1 MKGWGLMELIKDWSI
16 EYIFFE
22 HRYPVLFFKLI

>member
-1 MKGWGLMELIKDWSI
+1 MKGWGLMELIKNWSI